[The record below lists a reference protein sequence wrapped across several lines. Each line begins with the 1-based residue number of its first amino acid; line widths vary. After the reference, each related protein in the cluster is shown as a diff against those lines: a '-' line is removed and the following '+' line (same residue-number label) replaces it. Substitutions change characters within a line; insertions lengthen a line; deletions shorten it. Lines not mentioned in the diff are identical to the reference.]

1 MGHRLT
7 KVRWDNAQIMTLVKR
22 LVGMAAV
29 FAMLQAGRVTAAPAD
44 PLLRDIDGKLYG
56 SLEKPSGWKW
66 TLLFFLMTDCPIG
79 NQYAPEIQ
87 RTCAEYGPKGAR
99 CFLVYVDPGIK
110 PAEIRKHMRDFKYTS
125 FSAIADDSHDLV
137 KKAGATIVSEVAVF
151 SNDAQL
157 KYLGRI
163 DNLYAGLGKPRQV
176 VTEHDLREV
185 LDALIAGRTVR
196 TARTQAFGC
205 FIP

>member
-1 MGHRLT
+1 MKG
-7 KVRWDNAQIMTLVKR
+7 RWDNAKLMTLLKK
-22 LVGMAAV
+22 LVGLAAM
-29 FAMLQAGRVTAAPAD
+29 FAMLHAGRINAGPAD
-44 PLLRDIDGKLYG
+44 HLLQDIDGKVQG

-87 RTCAEYGPKGAR
+87 RICAEYGPKGAR
-99 CFLVYVDPGIK
+99 CFLVYVDPAIK
-110 PAEIRKHMRDFKYTS
+110 PTDVRKHMKDFKYTS
-125 FSAIADDSHDLV
+125 FSAIVDSNHELV
-137 KKAGATIVSEVAVF
+137 NKAGATIVSEVAVF

-176 VTEHDLREV
+176 VTEHDLRKT
-185 LDALIAGRTVR
+185 LDALIAGRTVSN
-196 TARTQAFGC
+196 TRTQAYGC